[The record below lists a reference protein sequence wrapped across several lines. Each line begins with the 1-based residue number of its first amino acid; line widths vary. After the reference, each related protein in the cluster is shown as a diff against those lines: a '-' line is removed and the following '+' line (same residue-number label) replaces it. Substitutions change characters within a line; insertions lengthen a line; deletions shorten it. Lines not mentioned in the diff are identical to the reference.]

1 VTLLCCLGYIFEYK
15 SSKSTGSSFLEK
27 NITKKNGK
35 LMVDE
40 KMLEAYL
47 ADNNITKTGEKEQ
60 NLFDEKKDLNPN
72 QEKGK

>member
-1 VTLLCCLGYIFEYK
+1 
-15 SSKSTGSSFLEK
+15 
-27 NITKKNGK
+27 
-35 LMVDE
+35 MVDE